1 MTTKRK
7 NINKRGGYPP
17 AQHAARTAAPAPR
30 PMPQQ
35 PMSQR
40 PMSQQPMPQ
49 QPMPQRPMSQR
60 PMPPMPPMPPRKST
74 AKGGYKR
81 KCRGKTRKH
90 RRRI

>member
-17 AQHAARTAAPAPR
+17 SQHAARTAAPAPR

-35 PMSQR
+35 
-40 PMSQQPMPQ
+40 
-49 QPMPQRPMSQR
+49 PMSQR